1 MSLITAV
8 VDDHLERLAVHG
20 YAPSTIRAR
29 RHYLSGL
36 SLFLAEW
43 GVTET
48 EAVTPALLEA
58 YQHHLYLHRTRTGE
72 PLSFRTQAQRL
83 IAVRALFSAL
93 ASSGELAYNP
103 AAGMRLP
110 RTEHRLPEAVLSE
123 AQVEAIL
130 SVPDTTTPLGVRD
143 RAMLEVLW
151 STAIR
156 SAELGALRVCDVDFS
171 RASLFVRH
179 GKGGRDRHVPI
190 GTDARRWVARYRDQ
204 VRPVLSAG
212 RELPTQF
219 LSYKGTALSND
230 VLSRT
235 VVGAY
240 IRAGAPGTNGSCH
253 LFRHTVATLMLDR
266 GADVRY
272 VAELLGHH
280 KLETT
285 MIYTRVSLAKLR
297 EVHGRFHPAEQK
309 DHDSPRE

>member
-20 YAPSTIRAR
+20 YAVSTIRAH
-29 RHYLSGL
+29 RHYLGGL
-36 SLFLAEW
+36 LLFLAEW

-48 EAVTPALLEA
+48 EGVTPALLDS
-58 YQHHLYLHRTRTGE
+58 YQRHLYLHRTRSGE

-83 IAVRALFSAL
+83 IAVRGLFSGL
-93 ASSGELAYNP
+93 ASSGVLAYNP

-110 RTEHRLPEAVLSE
+110 KTEHRLPEAVLSE
-123 AQVEAIL
+123 ADVEAIL

-156 SAELGALRVCDVDFS
+156 RAELGALRDCDVDFS
-171 RASLFVRH
+171 RGSLFVRH

-190 GTDARRWVARYRDQ
+190 GRTARRWVARYRDQ
-204 VRPVLSAG
+204 VRPLLTGG
-212 RELPTQF
+212 REVPTLF
-219 LSYKGTALSND
+219 VTYKGTAFSND
-230 VLSRT
+230 VLTRT
-235 VVGAY
+235 VGAY

-272 VAELLGHH
+272 VSELLGHQ

-285 MIYTRVSLAKLR
+285 MVYTHVSLAKLR
-297 EVHGRFHPAEQK
+297 EVHGRFHPAEQE
-309 DHDSPRE
+309 DLDSPGD